1 MSLANIM
8 TLIIITCHWLA
19 CVWGLQ
25 ASFMPLDSWYYGSG
39 YCDHWG
45 DANETRAIEMLTDG
59 SCPLERDCEIG
70 MCENG
75 VCEGGTAC
83 VYPGLMYTA
92 ALYFSIMTITS
103 VGYGDILAGKYNSAE
118 QVICGII
125 MLAGGALWG
134 YLIGTFCGLAASLSP
149 SVQAFREDLS
159 ALNNMMSIYMLPNDL
174 RYRLREYIHE
184 TVHLRNTDARNRLLQ
199 KLSPSMQGEVSWLV
213 NQKWISRIW

>member
-103 VGYGDILAGKYNSAE
+103 VGYSSNFARRLACSCAYNLARIDAATGPIASS
-118 QVICGII
+118 V
-125 MLAGGALWG
+125 ML
-134 YLIGTFCGLAASLSP
+134 S
-149 SVQAFREDLS
+149 S
-159 ALNNMMSIYMLPNDL
+159 ALCGGLF
-174 RYRLREYIHE
+174 
-184 TVHLRNTDARNRLLQ
+184 V
-199 KLSPSMQGEVSWLV
+199 GV
-213 NQKWISRIW
+213 